1 MITRRLVL
9 AAALLP
15 GALGSVAASEPA
27 AFDQAAFEAAQAA
40 GRPIL
45 VEITAPWCPICKTQ
59 RPIIARLARE
69 PRFRDLAVFE
79 VDFDGRKDV
88 VRALNARMQSTLIA
102 YRGRT
107 EVGRSVGETQAE
119 WIESFLEKTL

>member
-1 MITRRLVL
+1 MITRRFIL

-15 GALGSVAASEPA
+15 GALGSVASAEPS

-59 RPIIARLARE
+59 RPIIARLAQE